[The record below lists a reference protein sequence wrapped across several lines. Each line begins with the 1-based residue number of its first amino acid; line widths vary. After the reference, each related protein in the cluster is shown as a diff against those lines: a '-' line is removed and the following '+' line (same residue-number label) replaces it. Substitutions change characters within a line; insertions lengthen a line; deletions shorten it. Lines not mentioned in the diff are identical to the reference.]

1 MINFLRVISL
11 KNLFTLIFKQNKMKK
26 LYIFILMFLVSIV
39 NAQQDKSKDHNALK
53 VNYKIIYL
61 LDYQPTKG
69 NSNHRET
76 EKMYLYLA
84 DGVSKFASAGQIMK
98 DSLLADK
105 NKSRKRSSAS
115 LMKLRSQIPETK
127 FDYIVYKGIPENKIS
142 LTQSIFKDKFKY
154 EVDKDLFQWEIHPE
168 TKSYKSYKV
177 QKATAEFAGRNYTA
191 WFTSEIPIPDG
202 PYKFNGLP
210 GLIVKI
216 ADEKDQYTFEL
227 IEVEK
232 LKNTVRIKIP
242 EKDFIETDK
251 KELAQ
256 LIQEDKENP
265 MRAVESAGVSIS
277 FSKKQK
283 RELRETRMKRNNP
296 IELE

>member
-1 MINFLRVISL
+1 MQILKLFFLLVMTNSLYAQNPSVSKIN
-11 KNLFTLIFKQNKMKK
+11 KK
-26 LYIFILMFLVSIV
+26 ARQY
-39 NAQQDKSKDHNALK
+39 K
-53 VNYKIIYL
+53 VTYL
-61 LDYQPTKG
+61 LSYQPNKS
-69 NSNHRET
+69 NSENLET

-98 DSLLADK
+98 DSLLADR
-105 NKSRKRSSAS
+105 NKSTKKSSAS
-115 LMKLRSQIPETK
+115 LMRLRSQIPETK
-127 FDYIVYKGIPENKIS
+127 FDYIVYKGIPDNKIT

-177 QKATAEFAGRNYTA
+177 QKATTEFAGRNYTA

>member
-1 MINFLRVISL
+1 MQILKLFFLLVMTNSLYAQNPSVSKIN
-11 KNLFTLIFKQNKMKK
+11 KK
-26 LYIFILMFLVSIV
+26 ARQY
-39 NAQQDKSKDHNALK
+39 K
-53 VNYKIIYL
+53 VTYL
-61 LDYQPTKG
+61 LSYQPNKS
-69 NSNHRET
+69 NSENLET

-98 DSLLADK
+98 DSLLADR

-265 MRAVESAGVSIS
+265 MRGVESAGVSIS